1 MAATTTKKRKV
12 YEIVA
17 KKPVAK
23 FFYQGSHSHPVRRT
37 VLIIEDTP
45 TKLVGYEFRCGN
57 EVRSVAQALDE
68 NAVKT
73 YRKDRIAR
81 WGDYSRLRQTSQTF
95 LKDPEK
101 TTLERFPIVSMFTE
115 GA

>member
-1 MAATTTKKRKV
+1 MATTKKKV
-12 YEIVA
+12 YELVSNR
-17 KKPVAK
+17 PVAK
-23 FFYQGSHSHPVRRT
+23 FFYRGTHSHPVRRT

-45 TKLVGYEFRCGN
+45 TKIVGYEFRCGN
-57 EVRSVAQALDE
+57 EVRSVSQALNE

-73 YRKDRIAR
+73 YRKDRIAK
-81 WGDYSRLRQTSQTF
+81 WGDYVRLRQTSKTF

-101 TTLERFPIVSMFTE
+101 STLERMPILAMFTE